1 MSFLDYR
8 SIKIAATLQVPCIF
22 FDTLLWSRSS
32 LPDNTENA
40 TEYIAQRFFV
50 TPDIHTPR
58 PVHYVGAVLPK
69 ETVRKRRTLAHVHT
83 LVNFGGLKSP
93 AMLPDA
99 DLNYVRWV
107 VHILQ
112 RSAVPAAHLTF
123 CLPRHLASAA
133 HNIQMCLPQSSIEFP
148 DPSAFADLLHRSCTL
163 LTVPGLETVLEALYL
178 NKPMIFLPPYNG
190 TQCLQ
195 LDIYEHLH
203 IGATLVPNTI
213 ARCHRANLQA
223 LTTTIQR
230 ANAFEQADKQHL
242 DTLAMR
248 LSGLVV
254 DLHTEGAFANNGAC
268 HSLLRDIGINGR
280 EETAAIISRYC

>member
-1 MSFLDYR
+1 
-8 SIKIAATLQVPCIF
+8 
-22 FDTLLWSRSS
+22 
-32 LPDNTENA
+32 
-40 TEYIAQRFFV
+40 
-50 TPDIHTPR
+50 
-58 PVHYVGAVLPK
+58 
-69 ETVRKRRTLAHVHT
+69 
-83 LVNFGGLKSP
+83 
-93 AMLPDA
+93 
-99 DLNYVRWV
+99 
-107 VHILQ
+107 
-112 RSAVPAAHLTF
+112 
-123 CLPRHLASAA
+123 
-133 HNIQMCLPQSSIEFP
+133 MCLPQSSIEFP